1 MALWQVEFYA
11 IDKERTLE
19 SDFDDILLWGKNLSS
34 ILAENVLF
42 LPKENSWDNT
52 IVQFGRNDETC
63 IEIIKDSNNMIQEI
77 SIRLDLRTISIELIE
92 HIVDYLNKLDCNI
105 YYDGRIYKVS
115 KKTLKSII
123 VASNAY
129 RFCKNPI
136 KYFEDQL

>member
-19 SDFDDILLWGKNLSS
+19 NDIDDILLWKKNLSP
-34 ILAENVLF
+34 ILAENVSF
-42 LPKENSWDNT
+42 LPRENSWDNT

-77 SIRLDLRTISIELIE
+77 SIRLDLRTISLELIE
-92 HIVDYLNKLDCNI
+92 HIVDYLNELDCNI
-105 YYDGRIYKVS
+105 YYDGRIYTIS

-136 KYFEDQL
+136 KYFDDQL